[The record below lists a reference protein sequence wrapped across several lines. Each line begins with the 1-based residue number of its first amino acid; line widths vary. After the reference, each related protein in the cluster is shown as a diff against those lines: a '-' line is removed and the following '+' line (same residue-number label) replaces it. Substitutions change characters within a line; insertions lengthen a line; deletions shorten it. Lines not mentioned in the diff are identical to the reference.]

1 MIILVSQEKDMSERI
16 EESNSPKL
24 AQLPIKDLAILNFTT
39 ESDVKRFYTGDLEWI
54 PYSVVELMLDTRVQ
68 NRNMGI
74 HKISSYEDSLCVL
87 YKYSTE
93 VSIPDNPGIL
103 HIIVAADILNLTEDH
118 IIEMAK
124 EEDELY
130 SDQDGDYFID
140 SQWLIDTYNSIIR
153 DLGIESDIKLENKG
167 KGQVELIIKRK
178 L

>member
-1 MIILVSQEKDMSERI
+1 MIILASKEKYMSEKA
-16 EESNSPKL
+16 EEPNNPKL

-39 ESDVKRFYTGDLEWI
+39 EGDVKRFYTGELEWI

-74 HKISSYEDSLCVL
+74 HKISSYEDALCVL

-93 VSIPDNPGIL
+93 ISIADNPRLL
-103 HIIVAADILNLTEDH
+103 HIIVAADILNLTEQH

-124 EEDELY
+124 EENELY
-130 SDQDGDYFID
+130 SDQDGDCFID

-153 DLGIESDIKLENKG
+153 DLGIESDIKLANKG

>member
-1 MIILVSQEKDMSERI
+1 MIILVSKEKYMSERV

-39 ESDVKRFYTGDLEWI
+39 ESDVKRFYTGELEWI

-74 HKISSYEDSLCVL
+74 HKISSYEDSLYVL
-87 YKYSTE
+87 YKYSTK
-93 VSIPDNPGIL
+93 IFIADNPGLL
-103 HIIVAADILNLTEDH
+103 HIIVAADILNLTEEH

-124 EEDELY
+124 EEDKLY
-130 SDQDGDYFID
+130 SDQDGDCFID

-153 DLGIESDIKLENKG
+153 DLGIESDVKLANKG

>member
-1 MIILVSQEKDMSERI
+1 MIILVSQEKYMSERI
-16 EESNSPKL
+16 EGSNTPKL

-39 ESDVKRFYTGDLEWI
+39 EGDVKRFYTGDLEWI

-74 HKISSYEDSLCVL
+74 HKINSYEDSPYAL
-87 YKYSTE
+87 YNYSTE
-93 VSIPDNPGIL
+93 ISIADNPRLL
-103 HIIVAADILNLTEDH
+103 HIIVAADILNLTEEH
-118 IIEMAK
+118 IIEIAK
-124 EEDELY
+124 EENELY
-130 SDQDGDYFID
+130 SDQNGDYFID